1 MPKLSKLSIPLED
14 LVLIQL
20 DSLIPEM
27 EQSSA
32 VQEFGIQ
39 VTREIVARVALMR
52 GLRAMQA
59 GVGGRVNVVEKT
71 REPTQGTP
79 PGEDTSEP
87 NWDSVTGQFTPPD
100 GWEQWSEAE
109 PVPETQTDL
118 HAYYVGNGWER
129 WYGSVGEDG
138 RGRERIVFYW
148 NKDAEAQEL
157 GVFGGKESGILLQD
171 TPWGPGH
178 LVPTGW
184 EASAQ
189 VNESA

>member
-39 VTREIVARVALMR
+39 VTREVVARVALMR

-59 GVGGRVNVVEKT
+59 GVGGRVKAAEKT
-71 REPTQGTP
+71 SEPAQGAPSAQDTP
-79 PGEDTSEP
+79 EP

-100 GWEQWSEAE
+100 GWEQWLDAE
-109 PVPETQTDL
+109 PIPETQTDL

-138 RGRERIVFYW
+138 KGRERIVFYW
-148 NKDAEAQEL
+148 NKNAEAPEL
-157 GVFGGKESGILLQD
+157 GVFGGKESGILLQN

-178 LVPTGW
+178 LVPSGW
-184 EASAQ
+184 GSEGAG
-189 VNESA
+189 ESA